1 MFSVMVATVVVMEVL
16 VVMVVMEVITV
27 SVRMLVKEVTVRV
40 IMIEVIEAKFF
51 EHLPCQALCR
61 MLPKVF
67 LNSKKA

>member
-1 MFSVMVATVVVMEVL
+1 MVATVVVMVVMEVL

-27 SVRMLVKEVTVRV
+27 IVRMLVKEVMLGV
-40 IMIEVIEAKFF
+40 IMIEVMGAKFF